1 MFTTF
6 NEKKLKN
13 LMDDFCGSFAK
24 INNLYDIPKYGHVL
38 QHISCF
44 VVLPDW
50 KETYFLSRGHAKEII
65 PSYVDQ
71 RRDLF
76 SDDDC
81 SSVMI
86 NEGLISNYFKALKT
100 TCPKAVH
107 FCNQLIKVLL
117 LANLDS
123 YIEGTSASG
132 LGIAHI
138 DFKKHYNENDFN
150 ELIIHQITHML
161 LFIDDHIDPHVVDSN
176 KMLPIETTVKH
187 KRGGNSFP
195 LYTLFHSLCVGVEVL
210 HYRLTSDTLMATVNY
225 HAQTV
230 TAIKR
235 CSDCLVVLIE
245 NIALFT
251 SKGSN
256 VLREYEAILDDL
268 RIRILKCYII

>member
-1 MFTTF
+1 MFTKF
-6 NEKKLKN
+6 NEKKLGC

-24 INNLYDIPKYGHVL
+24 INNLYEIPKYGQVL

-50 KETYFLSRGHAKEII
+50 EETYFLSKEQAKKII
-65 PSYVDQ
+65 PLYVEQ

-76 SDDDC
+76 SEDDY

-86 NEGLISNYFKALKT
+86 DEGLISNYFKSLKT
-100 TCPKAVH
+100 TCPKAAQ

-161 LFIDDHIDPHVVDSN
+161 LFIDDYIDPHVVDSN
-176 KMLPIETTVKH
+176 KMLPIQTAVKH
-187 KRGGNSFP
+187 KRGGNNFP

-225 HAQTV
+225 HAQTL

-235 CSDCLVVLIE
+235 CSDCLILLTE

-251 SKGSN
+251 SKGSKI
-256 VLREYEAILDDL
+256 LREYQGIIDDL
-268 RIRILKCYII
+268 RIRILKCCII